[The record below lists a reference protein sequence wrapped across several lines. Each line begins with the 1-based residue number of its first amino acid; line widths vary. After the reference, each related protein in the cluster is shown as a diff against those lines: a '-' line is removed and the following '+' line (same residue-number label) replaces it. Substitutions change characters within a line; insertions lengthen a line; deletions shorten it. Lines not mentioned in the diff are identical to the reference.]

1 MRERSA
7 LHSSELRK
15 VPVDPSEPNDDIWQL
30 MAQARSL
37 RDQLEEFQEEC
48 QRKFSEQ
55 MCTLDG
61 LMHWCD
67 SLLYLSGKI
76 YNGQAKE
83 EKETPEG

>member
-61 LMHWCD
+61 LIRWCD
-67 SLLYLSGKI
+67 GLLYLSGKI
-76 YNGQAKE
+76 YSEQTR
-83 EKETPEG
+83 EKKTLEG